1 MVTASLAGIVK
12 FWHTEY
18 TAAQWH
24 IYLVYIAISLLT
36 CENHRPKWQLRVA
49 NPLVT
54 PIFLAPSKVN
64 WTVHTALFLSLTGM
78 ALIITISLG
87 MCQQKQPVSFLLQR
101 GYGTSGWNEGTAWML
116 GIMNTMYCMTG
127 IDAGMSVS
135 VSFTTP

>member
-1 MVTASLAGIVK
+1 
-12 FWHTEY
+12 
-18 TAAQWH
+18 
-24 IYLVYIAISLLT
+24 
-36 CENHRPKWQLRVA
+36 
-49 NPLVT
+49 
-54 PIFLAPSKVN
+54 
-64 WTVHTALFLSLTGM
+64 M

-87 MCQQKQPVSFLLQR
+87 MCQEKRPVSFLLQR